1 MKLTLNPLEKD
12 QIQMRPSRKLLPSFS
27 LMSGSMDMDG
37 LDGATKKLLGPFPAT
52 AHCFTRPMWPFDFVL
67 STDTLDSLS
76 LFFLRATRWILCA
89 AARFTHTAHL
99 TCSIHPHHECHAKLT
114 KLRR

>member
-1 MKLTLNPLEKD
+1 
-12 QIQMRPSRKLLPSFS
+12 MRPSRKLLPSFS

-37 LDGATKKLLGPFPAT
+37 LDGATKKLLGPFPGT

-76 LFFLRATRWILCA
+76 LFFFEGNTLDSLCSGKIH
-89 AARFTHTAHL
+89 THTAHL